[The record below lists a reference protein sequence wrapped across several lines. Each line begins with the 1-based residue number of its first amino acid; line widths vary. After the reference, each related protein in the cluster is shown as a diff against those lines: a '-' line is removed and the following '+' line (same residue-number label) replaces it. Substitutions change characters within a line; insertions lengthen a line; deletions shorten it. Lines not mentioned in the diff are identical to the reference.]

1 MSTCTFLL
9 LLFCKLQGW
18 DLPETSSGDVREIVQ
33 KIVFAEKGTVRTKY
47 MENLVRFKCVRFLV
61 FFQYETFQMEFKKS

>member
-1 MSTCTFLL
+1 M
-9 LLFCKLQGW
+9 
-18 DLPETSSGDVREIVQ
+18 PETSTGDVREIVQ

-47 MENLVRFKCVRFLV
+47 MENLVRFKSVRFLV